1 MAVVVETTELW
12 QTVVA
17 SLIAGIGITAI
28 FSVAIWS
35 AARFVDFSRGE
46 RPIAAGAAAALG
58 ILAMLATL
66 GAVVVGVVVMANN

>member
-17 SLIAGIGITAI
+17 SLIAGVGVTTI

-35 AARFVDFSRGE
+35 AARFVDLSQSD
-46 RPIAAGAAAALG
+46 RPLAAGAAAALG
-58 ILAMLATL
+58 LLAVGATL
-66 GAVVVGVVVMANN
+66 GAVVIGILVMANG